1 MPAVGRYRAGGGNV
15 WIAMHALPELRL
27 EVVLAWLDQAEDI
40 ETMKNRIR
48 QLAAFVDAEDDVWFS
63 FGN

>member
-1 MPAVGRYRAGGGNV
+1 MRVE
-15 WIAMHALPELRL
+15 IA
-27 EVVLAWLDQAEDI
+27 LAWLDQAEDI
-40 ETMKNRIR
+40 ETVKDRIR